1 VTDRSVDIYVYILEL
16 IKHED
21 IAYLITTQELN
32 PTDIGA
38 FVGTKL
44 NLPISIFI
52 N

>member
-1 VTDRSVDIYVYILEL
+1 MLES

-21 IAYLITTQELN
+21 IAYQITTQELN

-44 NLPISIFI
+44 KLPISILL